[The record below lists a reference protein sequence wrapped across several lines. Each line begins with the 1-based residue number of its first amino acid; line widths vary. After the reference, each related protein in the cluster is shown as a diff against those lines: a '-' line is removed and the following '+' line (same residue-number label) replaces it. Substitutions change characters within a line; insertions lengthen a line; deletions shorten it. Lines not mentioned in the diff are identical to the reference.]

1 MMPKKPSLKSLATE
15 LLDNR
20 PALRDELE
28 KGLYELLQRRL
39 QKVRI
44 DGETFYVAEG
54 DTLLDEDQLFVYA
67 QQREAFEKQKQAEK
81 TANNAGLGMARLIG
95 VTTTGERGLMGIV
108 QGGKIVRW
116 SPELKL
122 TYCVLKPTFLS
133 DEHYE
138 KVKTSMAKATKA
150 WENACGVAFEHKADL
165 DESPTVSPEGVLFT
179 VRFLDAGGSFL
190 ASAFFPNDPPARRRV
205 LIDPSFFGEKLTFDT
220 VGILRHELGHV
231 LGFRHEHI
239 RTGAPPDCPEEET
252 KDSIDLTQYDPRS
265 VMHYFC
271 GDLGSKTLEIT
282 ELDKEGAQ
290 KVYGLPLDQFQFV
303 IV

>member
-1 MMPKKPSLKSLATE
+1 MPKKLSLKSLATE
-15 LLDNR
+15 LLDER
-20 PALRDELE
+20 PALRDSME
-28 KGLYELLQRRL
+28 KGLYALLQRRL
-39 QKVRI
+39 QKVKI

-67 QQREAFEKQKQAEK
+67 QQREAFERQKQAEF

-116 SPELKL
+116 APGFKL
-122 TYCVLKPTFLS
+122 TYCVLKSTFLS
-133 DEHYE
+133 EEHYR

-150 WENACGVAFEHKADL
+150 WENACGVTFEHKASL
-165 DESPTVSPEGVLFT
+165 DESPTVSPEGVVFT
-179 VRFLDAGGSFL
+179 VRFLDAGGAFL

-205 LIDPSFFGEKLTFDT
+205 LIDPSFFADQLTFDT

-239 RTGAPPDCPEEET
+239 RTGAPPDCPDEET
-252 KDSIDLTQYDPRS
+252 EDSIDLTQYDPRS

-303 IV
+303 SA

>member
-1 MMPKKPSLKSLATE
+1 MPMKPSLRSLATE
-15 LLDNR
+15 LLDLR
-20 PALRDELE
+20 PALRDQME

-39 QKVRI
+39 QKVEI
-44 DGETFYVAEG
+44 DGDIFYVAEG

-67 QQREAFEKQKQAEK
+67 QQREAFEKQKEAEK
-81 TANNAGLGMARLIG
+81 TANYAGLGMARLIG

-108 QGGKIVRW
+108 QGGQIVRW
-116 SPELKL
+116 SPGLKL
-122 TYCVLKPTFLS
+122 TYCVLRSTFLS
-133 DEHYE
+133 DEHYN
-138 KVKTSMAKATKA
+138 KVGSSMAKAAKA
-150 WENACGVAFEHKADL
+150 WENSCGVAFEHLAEL
-165 DESPTVSPEGVLFT
+165 DDSPTVNPEGVVFT
-179 VRFLDAGGSFL
+179 VRLLDAGGAFL

-205 LIDPSFFGEKLTFDT
+205 LIDPTFFAENLTFDT

-239 RTGAPPDCPEEET
+239 RTGAPPDCPDEET
-252 KDSIDLTQYDPRS
+252 KDTIDLTEYDPRS

-290 KVYGLPLDQFQFV
+290 KVYGLPFDQFQFV
-303 IV
+303 SA

>member
-1 MMPKKPSLKSLATE
+1 M
-15 LLDNR
+15 
-20 PALRDELE
+20 E

-39 QKVRI
+39 QKTVI

-95 VTTTGERGLMGIV
+95 VTTTGERGLMGMV

-116 SPELKL
+116 PPGLKL
-122 TYCVLKPTFLS
+122 SYCVLKSTFLN
-133 DEHYE
+133 DEQYD
-138 KVKTSMAKATKA
+138 KARSSMAAATSA
-150 WENACGVAFEHKADL
+150 WEAACGVAFEHKAEL
-165 DESPTVSPEGVLFT
+165 DNSATVTPKGVLFT
-179 VRFLDAGGSFL
+179 VRFLDAGGTFI

-205 LIDPSFFGEKLTFDT
+205 LIDPSFFSPTLQFDN
-220 VGILRHELGHV
+220 VGVLRHELGHV

-239 RTGAPPDCPEEET
+239 RTGAPPDCPDEET
-252 KDSIDLTQYDPRS
+252 RDTIDLTLYDPRS

-290 KVYGLPLDQFQFV
+290 KVYGLPLESFEFIDV
-303 IV
+303 

>member
-1 MMPKKPSLKSLATE
+1 MPKKASRKSLATE
-15 LLDNR
+15 LLHDS
-20 PALRDELE
+20 PTLRDSME

-39 QKVRI
+39 QKVVV

-67 QQREAFEKQKQAEK
+67 QQREAYERQKRAEK

-95 VTTTGERGLMGIV
+95 VTTTGERGLMGMV

-116 SPELKL
+116 PPGFKL
-122 TYCVLKPTFLS
+122 SYCVLKSTFLN
-133 DEHYE
+133 DENYE
-138 KVKTSMAKATKA
+138 KVKTSMAAATAA
-150 WENACGVAFEHKADL
+150 WEAACGVAFEHKAEL
-165 DESPTVSPEGVLFT
+165 DESPTVTPKGVLFT
-179 VRFLDAGGSFL
+179 VRFLDAGGTFI
-190 ASAFFPNDPPARRRV
+190 ASAFFPNDPPGRRRV
-205 LIDPSFFGEKLTFDT
+205 LIDPSFFSPKLQFDT
-220 VGILRHELGHV
+220 IGVLRHELGHV

-239 RTGAPPDCPEEET
+239 RTGAPPDCPDEEARDT
-252 KDSIDLTQYDPRS
+252 IDLTQYDPRS

-290 KVYGLPLDQFQFV
+290 KVYGLPLESFEFISV
-303 IV
+303 

>member
-1 MMPKKPSLKSLATE
+1 MPKKASRKSLATE
-15 LLDNR
+15 LLNDR
-20 PALRDELE
+20 PGLRDSME
-28 KGLYELLQRRL
+28 KGLFDLLKRRL
-39 QKVRI
+39 QKVVV

-95 VTTTGERGLMGIV
+95 VTTTGERGLMGMV

-116 SPELKL
+116 APGFKL
-122 TYCVLKPTFLS
+122 SYCVLKPTFLS

-138 KVKTSMAKATKA
+138 KAKTSMAAATTA
-150 WENACGVAFEHKADL
+150 WEAACGVAFEHKADL
-165 DESPTVSPEGVLFT
+165 DESPTVTPKGVLFT
-179 VRFLDAGGSFL
+179 VRFLDASGTFI
-190 ASAFFPNDPPARRRV
+190 ASAFFPNDPPGRRRV
-205 LIDPSFFGEKLTFDT
+205 LIDPSFFSPKLQFDT
-220 VGILRHELGHV
+220 IGVLRHELGHV

-239 RTGAPPDCPEEET
+239 RTGAPPDCPDEET
-252 KDSIDLTQYDPRS
+252 KDTIDLTQYDPRS

-290 KVYGLPLDQFQFV
+290 KVYGLPLESFEFV
-303 IV
+303 SA

>member
-1 MMPKKPSLKSLATE
+1 MPKTPSLKSLATE
-15 LLDNR
+15 LLDGR
-20 PALRDELE
+20 PALRDEMQ

-39 QKVRI
+39 KKVTI
-44 DGETFYVAEG
+44 DGEIFYVAEG

-81 TANNAGLGMARLIG
+81 TANHAGLGMARLIG
-95 VTTTGERGLMGIV
+95 VTTTGERGLMGVV
-108 QGGKIVRW
+108 QGGRIVRW
-116 SPELKL
+116 SPGFQL
-122 TYCVLKPTFLS
+122 TYCVLKATFLS
-133 DEHYE
+133 EEQYL
-138 KVKTSMAKATKA
+138 KVKTSMAKAAEA
-150 WENACGVAFEHKADL
+150 WENACGVEFEHLEDL
-165 DESPTVSPEGVLFT
+165 DDSPNVSPEGVLFT

-239 RTGAPPDCPEEET
+239 RTGAPPDCPDEEA

-303 IV
+303 SA